1 MNSSAPLDFKPD
13 LALWSLLTFGVLL
26 GVLILVLSAVRRSSQ
41 PAQVTAKFFVL
52 GAVLLAIIV
61 LGTFTRR
68 TGPIRPQEIPMPI
81 KDPPV
86 LRPVSVAGPS
96 SSGNL
101 SASSSDVETNS
112 VKAEAESNKPDVQLP
127 EWTRQSTW
135 VAGANTFVVVKS
147 GRFAT
152 LEEAELHAFDEAGQA
167 AARHYRPLDP
177 SGVGG
182 CASIQRELV
191 RQQAIRDRFEEI
203 SRHDFGAMK
212 DYPMHQVW
220 LRVELSPQLGQR
232 FAEPWRQVA
241 VAARLRA
248 LTGWSVWGTAAAAL
262 IAFALRLD
270 AAWNGRRRGII
281 VGTAAALM
289 LGSLVFLA

>member
-1 MNSSAPLDFKPD
+1 
-13 LALWSLLTFGVLL
+13 
-26 GVLILVLSAVRRSSQ
+26 
-41 PAQVTAKFFVL
+41 
-52 GAVLLAIIV
+52 
-61 LGTFTRR
+61 
-68 TGPIRPQEIPMPI
+68 
-81 KDPPV
+81 
-86 LRPVSVAGPS
+86 
-96 SSGNL
+96 
-101 SASSSDVETNS
+101 
-112 VKAEAESNKPDVQLP
+112 
-127 EWTRQSTW
+127 
-135 VAGANTFVVVKS
+135 
-147 GRFAT
+147 
-152 LEEAELHAFDEAGQA
+152 
-167 AARHYRPLDP
+167 
-177 SGVGG
+177 
-182 CASIQRELV
+182 
-191 RQQAIRDRFEEI
+191 
-203 SRHDFGAMK
+203 MK

>member
-41 PAQVTAKFFVL
+41 PAQNVAKFFVL
-52 GAVLLAIIV
+52 GTVLLAIIV
-61 LGTFTRR
+61 LGKFSLQTS
-68 TGPIRPQEIPMPI
+68 PIRPQEIPMAF
-81 KDPPV
+81 KDPPD
-86 LRPVSVAGPS
+86 LPPVSVAGPS

-127 EWTRQSTW
+127 EWTRQTTW

-241 VAARLRA
+241 VATRLRT

-270 AAWNGRRRGII
+270 AAWNGRRRAII